1 MKYLFF
7 DIDGTLAVGVPG
19 QGQYIP
25 ESTREALRRLREA
38 GHFLSIATGRAHAMA
53 GGYMRDCMEGSVER
67 GVIYGTGAYAKG
79 EIKDLPA
86 YQEAYEAGRNA

>member
-53 GGYMRDCMEGSVER
+53 G
-67 GVIYGTGAYAKG
+67 AYAKG
-79 EIKDLPA
+79 EIKNLPA